1 MAGLLHGLTCQQL
14 SSFEM
19 TEFIAVQRVALT
31 RHSAPP
37 PRDSWLHILFKS
49 AMQLTKLAGVP
60 VPVEVAEMAH
70 LLWSEV
76 PPHVT
81 PLGILIVAIW

>member
-1 MAGLLHGLTCQQL
+1 
-14 SSFEM
+14 M

-37 PRDSWLHILFKS
+37 PRDSWLHMRLMS
-49 AMQLTKLAGVP
+49 AMQLTKLVGVP
-60 VPVEVAEMAH
+60 EPVDVVDMPH

-76 PPHVT
+76 PVHPT
-81 PLGILIVAIW
+81 PLGILIVAIWKISYE